1 MITNQTFLTRGG
13 AKYEWVDLE
22 KSSPDEVAAKAT
34 KYHIHPIAVREIL
47 DKGERPRIQDFENHT
62 FIVLQPLTRKDGK
75 LEFGELEVVLSK
87 EWILTFHRQPVKEII
102 DVRKAI
108 DSGARASNQGP
119 DFLFYDILSHII
131 DSYFELTDS
140 YQARI
145 DGLEETILKPGPTT
159 ILAKMLSLR
168 RDVVK
173 TRRILS
179 YTRELVATML
189 REDFY
194 DLDEQDERYFRDAH
208 FQLSHLLETF
218 ETYREFLADLR
229 DSYMSTVSLSL
240 NEVMR
245 KLTVVGTIALP
256 LIVVSGI
263 YGMNVAGLPLVAD
276 PSAGPV
282 MIIGMVLYTLVIAS
296 YFRRVKWL

>member
-1 MITNQTFLTRGG
+1 M
-13 AKYEWVDLE
+13 
-22 KSSPDEVAAKAT
+22 
-34 KYHIHPIAVREIL
+34 
-47 DKGERPRIQDFENHT
+47 
-62 FIVLQPLTRKDGK
+62 
-75 LEFGELEVVLSK
+75 
-87 EWILTFHRQPVKEII
+87 
-102 DVRKAI
+102 
-108 DSGARASNQGP
+108 
-119 DFLFYDILSHII
+119 
-131 DSYFELTDS
+131 
-140 YQARI
+140 
-145 DGLEETILKPGPTT
+145 
-159 ILAKMLSLR
+159 AKMLSLR

-179 YTRELVATML
+179 YTRELVAAML

-282 MIIGMVLYTLVIAS
+282 MIIGMVLYTLMIAS